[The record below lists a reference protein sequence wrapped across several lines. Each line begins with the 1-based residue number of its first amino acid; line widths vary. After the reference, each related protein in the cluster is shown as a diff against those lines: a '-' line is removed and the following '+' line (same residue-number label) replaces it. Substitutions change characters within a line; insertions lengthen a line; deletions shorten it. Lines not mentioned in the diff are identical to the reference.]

1 MKVNILL
8 MAVALGISACTII
21 ATEEPPTPTTPEL
34 TLAEKAKKY
43 AEEHP
48 DIQTPVI
55 VSKLPKSVKVAIGSA
70 FLIGNYNFEYNSQE
84 QLVRILT
91 EKSPVFEITLDQ
103 NARKA
108 NSTFAKQEMAFL
120 LNQEGLAESSDG
132 ILNNG
137 NKVKN
142 QYFYKNGYL
151 VGMSDDFYLT
161 KLKYNA
167 NGNLLEWNGVTHQR
181 EKVLISY
188 EYTDY
193 PNIIRQEI
201 TSWITPHFTYRGDF
215 LGKYSSNLLKRAV
228 ITQGSSGSY
237 TLNFSYTFDTE
248 GRLSSMLIKRDSEG
262 DVLYEYSY

>member
-8 MAVALGISACTII
+8 IAVALGISACTTI
-21 ATEEPPTPTTPEL
+21 ATEELPTPTAPEL

-55 VSKLPKSVKVAIGSA
+55 VSKLPKSVKVALGSTS
-70 FLIGNYNFEYNSQE
+70 IGNYNFEYNSQE
-84 QLVRILT
+84 QLVRISM
-91 EKSPVFEITLDQ
+91 EKSPVFEITLDLP
-103 NARKA
+103 ARKA

-137 NKVKN
+137 NKVRN

-161 KLKYNA
+161 KLKYNT

-193 PNIIRQEI
+193 PNIIHQEI
-201 TSWITPHFTYRGDF
+201 TSWITPHFTYRGGF

-228 ITQGSSGSY
+228 IAQGSSNTY
-237 TLNFSYTFDTE
+237 TLDFSYTFDAG
-248 GRLSSMLIKRDSEG
+248 GRLSTMLIKRVSEG
-262 DVLYEYSY
+262 DVLYEYHY